1 LDSNTSS
8 SSGGR
13 SALLGRSGLRVAAAA
28 AILASLLLP
37 LSARPQTDVR
47 TGIKASGTVKSPL
60 LLAQFRAGAG
70 SSGVARDAR
79 DVARRDFDLSGVFA
93 VADVEALERKLE
105 PDPSAQGAV
114 RVEGLVEPSGE
125 GFQFTGEVFDLAT
138 AESVFK
144 RSYPFRRAE
153 ARQTMHRFVDDV
165 LEALTGERGICET
178 KIAFIRSAGRV
189 KEIWVMDYD
198 GMNPYQLTHDRS
210 IALSPAWAPWGTEL
224 VFTTYKRGNPDLYLF
239 DLKRGASYPFS
250 TRPGP
255 NIAPNYSPDGK
266 WIACSLYRDGNAE
279 IYLISRDAQTAR
291 RLTRNPRIDSG
302 PCFSPNGGQV
312 VFSSDRSG
320 SPQIY
325 VMDTEG
331 VNQRLLTG
339 EGKYNDSPR
348 WSPKG
353 DRIAYAARHDGTFD
367 IVVMDANGQRPFQ
380 ITSGGGHNENPQW
393 SADGRKIYFSSTRSG
408 RRQVYM
414 MNTDGSDVVQLTRGD
429 ECFNPAAGPRP
440 RRPGVSRAG

>member
-1 LDSNTSS
+1 MNAR
-8 SSGGR
+8 GG
-13 SALLGRSGLRVAAAA
+13 AGLAPRLAAVAAVLAA
-28 AILASLLLP
+28 LFLP
-37 LSARPQTDVR
+37 MTARTQTDVR

-60 LLAQFRAGAG
+60 LLASFRSGGGA
-70 SSGVARDAR
+70 SGAAQDAH
-79 DVARRDFDLSGVFA
+79 DVVRHDFDLSGVFA
-93 VADVEALERKLE
+93 VADVEPLTKKLE
-105 PDPSAQGAV
+105 PDPGAQGAV
-114 RVEGLVEPSGE
+114 RVEGLVEASGD
-125 GFQFTGEVFDLAT
+125 GFQLTAEVWDLST
-138 AESVFK
+138 AESAFK
-144 RSYPFRRAE
+144 RSYPFHRAD
-153 ARQTMHRFVDDV
+153 ARAVMHRFVDDV

-178 KIAFIRSAGRV
+178 KVAFVRSTGRV
-189 KEIWVMDYD
+189 KEVWVMDYD

-210 IALSPAWAPWGTEL
+210 LALSPTWAPWGTEL

-255 NIAPNYSPDGK
+255 NIAPIYSPDGK

-291 RLTRNPRIDSG
+291 RLTRNPRIDSS
-302 PCFSPNGGQV
+302 PSFSPNGGQI

-325 VMDTEG
+325 VMDAEG
-331 VNQRLLTG
+331 LNQRMLTQ

-353 DRIAYAARHDGTFD
+353 DRITYAARHDGIFD

-380 ITSGGGHNENPQW
+380 ITSGAGHNENPQW

-414 MNTDGSDVVQLTRGD
+414 MNPDGSDVVQLTRGD
-429 ECFNPAAGPRP
+429 ECFNPATGPRP

>member
-1 LDSNTSS
+1 MRALQLATPLPPLPAAYDGEWLGVHFDSNTSN

-13 SALLGRSGLRVAAAA
+13 SALLGLSGLRVAAAA
-28 AILASLLLP
+28 AILALLLLP

-60 LLAQFRAGAG
+60 LLAQFRAGGGRPAWRGTPATSRAATSISG
-70 SSGVARDAR
+70 SSPSRTWTR
-79 DVARRDFDLSGVFA
+79 
-93 VADVEALERKLE
+93 LEKLE

-153 ARQTMHRFVDDV
+153 ARQTMHLFVDDV

-178 KIAFIRSAGRV
+178 KIASTLPRTREG
-189 KEIWVMDYD
+189 DLGD
-198 GMNPYQLTHDRS
+198 GLRQDESLPLTHDRS
-210 IALSPAWAPWGTEL
+210 IALSGLGAVGDRAGLHDLQARQPI
-224 VFTTYKRGNPDLYLF
+224 LYLF

-266 WIACSLYRDGNAE
+266 WIASLALSRRKRRDLPHQPRRAD
-279 IYLISRDAQTAR
+279 RAPADAQSAH
-291 RLTRNPRIDSG
+291 RLG

-325 VMDTEG
+325 VMDTE
-331 VNQRLLTG
+331 
-339 EGKYNDSPR
+339 E
-348 WSPKG
+348 
-353 DRIAYAARHDGTFD
+353 
-367 IVVMDANGQRPFQ
+367 
-380 ITSGGGHNENPQW
+380 
-393 SADGRKIYFSSTRSG
+393 
-408 RRQVYM
+408 
-414 MNTDGSDVVQLTRGD
+414 
-429 ECFNPAAGPRP
+429 
-440 RRPGVSRAG
+440 

>member
-1 LDSNTSS
+1 LASNSS
-8 SSGGR
+8 S
-13 SALLGRSGLRVAAAA
+13 RSGERPVRNLAALRVVTAAAVLA
-28 AILASLLLP
+28 ALLLP
-37 LSARPQTDVR
+37 MRGRSQTDVK

-60 LLAQFRAGAG
+60 LLASFRSGSGAG
-70 SSGVARDAR
+70 GPAQDAH
-79 DVARRDFDLSGVFA
+79 DVVRHDLDLSGVFA
-93 VADVEALERKLE
+93 VADVEPLAKKLE

-114 RVEGLVEPSGE
+114 RVEGLVEQGGD

-138 AESVFK
+138 AESMFK
-144 RSYPFRRAE
+144 RTYPFHRAD
-153 ARQTMHRFVDDV
+153 ARAAMHRFVDDV

-178 KIAFIRSAGRV
+178 KIAFIRSTGRV
-189 KEIWVMDYD
+189 KEVWVMDYD
-198 GMNPYQLTHDRS
+198 GMNPSQLTHDRS

-224 VFTTYKRGNPDLYLF
+224 AFTTYKRGNPDIYLF
-239 DLKRGASYPFS
+239 DLRRGASYPFS

-255 NIAPNYSPDGK
+255 NIAPSYSPDGK

-279 IYLISRDAQTAR
+279 IYLISRDAQTAK

-302 PCFSPNGGQV
+302 PCFSPSGGQV
-312 VFSSDRSG
+312 AFSSDRSG

-325 VMDTEG
+325 VMDSEG

-353 DRIAYAARHDGTFD
+353 DRITYAARHDGIFD
-367 IVVMDANGQRPFQ
+367 VVVMDSNGRRPFQ
-380 ITSGGGHNENPQW
+380 ITSGAGHNENPQW

-414 MNTDGSDVVQLTRGD
+414 VNADGSDVVQLTRGD

-440 RRPGVSRAG
+440 RRAGVSRAG